1 MQIRF
6 FSKEGWQGNQFHFH
20 DHLEILLTMSE
31 GGNLFIR
38 NKIYPISRGSL
49 FVLSP
54 DDLHRSIP
62 QPGSLYQFY
71 SIRFYPE
78 DVSGFSSESF
88 DLLGCFSD
96 HEQFNHRIQ
105 LHGDQLDHLLKL
117 INKMEFYL
125 SVDCS
130 AYGKTV
136 LLKALLAELMVYI
149 NFLYNTP
156 PRALP
161 PDNTEI
167 SRLEPVLAYI
177 HDHIS
182 EELNLDTLARQI
194 FVSKY
199 YLSRRFKEV
208 MGFSLSEYIIR
219 RRLSHSKPLL
229 RQGCSVAL
237 AGERSGFNS
246 SAHFI
251 RTFTRYV
258 GVSPKQYAKQ
268 YMTMEGYDSP
278 SPAHRDVFFST
289 PPGSAENTPSPLSPT
304 EGKESDRP

>member
-117 INKMEFYL
+117 INKM
-125 SVDCS
+125 
-130 AYGKTV
+130 
-136 LLKALLAELMVYI
+136 
-149 NFLYNTP
+149 
-156 PRALP
+156 
-161 PDNTEI
+161 
-167 SRLEPVLAYI
+167 
-177 HDHIS
+177 
-182 EELNLDTLARQI
+182 
-194 FVSKY
+194 
-199 YLSRRFKEV
+199 
-208 MGFSLSEYIIR
+208 
-219 RRLSHSKPLL
+219 
-229 RQGCSVAL
+229 
-237 AGERSGFNS
+237 
-246 SAHFI
+246 
-251 RTFTRYV
+251 
-258 GVSPKQYAKQ
+258 
-268 YMTMEGYDSP
+268 
-278 SPAHRDVFFST
+278 
-289 PPGSAENTPSPLSPT
+289 
-304 EGKESDRP
+304 